1 MMVLQKKEN
10 TLENQKKKIEEQSKI
25 GAETTHFYNE
35 KAQTSS
41 SVSNGTI
48 ATTGPMDEN

>member
-10 TLENQKKKIEEQSKI
+10 TSESPAQKIKEQSKI
-25 GAETTHFYNE
+25 GAETSHFHND
-35 KAQTSS
+35 KVQTSS

-48 ATTGPMDEN
+48 ATTGPMDKN

>member
-10 TLENQKKKIEEQSKI
+10 TLENQKKIVEQSKI